1 MSFIDDMFSPHPQRD
16 EVLFA
21 VVSGGNWGRLPSG
34 YVLCSDGRIYLYKKA
49 TLNTSWNLLGT
60 NSKMAEE
67 VAELIK
73 VNDNRISALPED
85 TFCQGITDGCFTEI
99 LFSGKLCVSYMIE
112 HCPDTEEII
121 FWHNEI
127 INHIRQYGYLQDYP
141 LLERRS

>member
-1 MSFIDDMFSPHPQRD
+1 
-16 EVLFA
+16 
-21 VVSGGNWGRLPSG
+21 
-34 YVLCSDGRIYLYKKA
+34 
-49 TLNTSWNLLGT
+49 
-60 NSKMAEE
+60 MAEE

-73 VNDNRISALPED
+73 ANDNRISALPED

-99 LFSGKLCVSYMIE
+99 LFSGKHCVSYMIE

-127 INHIRQYGYLQDYP
+127 VRCIREYGYLQDYP

>member
-73 VNDNRISALPED
+73 ANDNRISALPED

-99 LFSGKLCVSYMIE
+99 LFSGKPV
-112 HCPDTEEII
+112 
-121 FWHNEI
+121 
-127 INHIRQYGYLQDYP
+127 
-141 LLERRS
+141 

>member
-1 MSFIDDMFSPHPQRD
+1 MSFIDDIFSPHPQRD

-21 VVSGGNWGRLPSG
+21 VISGGDWGRLPSG
-34 YVLCSDGRIYLYKKA
+34 YVLCSDGRIFLYKKA
-49 TLNTSWNLLGT
+49 SLNTPWNLLGT
-60 NSKMAEE
+60 NPKMAEE

-73 VNDNRISALPED
+73 VNDNRISALPEH
-85 TFCQGITDGCFTEI
+85 TSCPITDGWFTEI

-112 HCPDTEEII
+112 DCPDTEEII

>member
-1 MSFIDDMFSPHPQRD
+1 MSFIDDIFSPHPQRD

-21 VVSGGNWGRLPSG
+21 VISGGNWGRLPSG
-34 YVLCSDGRIYLYKKA
+34 YVLCSDGRIFLYKKA
-49 TLNTSWNLLGT
+49 TLNTTWNLLGT

-73 VNDNRISALPED
+73 ANDNRISALPED

-112 HCPDTEEII
+112 HCPDAEEII

-127 INHIRQYGYLQDYP
+127 IRCIRKYGYLQDYP